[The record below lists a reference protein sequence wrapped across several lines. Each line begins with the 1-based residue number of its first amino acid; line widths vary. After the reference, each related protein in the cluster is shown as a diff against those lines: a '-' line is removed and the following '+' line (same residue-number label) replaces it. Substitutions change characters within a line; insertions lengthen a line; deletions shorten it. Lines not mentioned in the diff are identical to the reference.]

1 VDPKSEKGKR
11 EVTIS
16 REDVL
21 RVAELARLELDEKEV
36 ETYRSQMDEIL
47 AYIGK
52 LNEPDTSSVE
62 PMARTS
68 DAGKVEG
75 EAAGMVGG
83 LRDDEVYKAD
93 IAEAVLKN
101 APEVRW
107 PYFVVPKVI
116 ER

>member
-1 VDPKSEKGKR
+1 VDSKAEKGKH

-21 RVAELARLELDEKEV
+21 RVAELAHLELDEKDV
-36 ETYRSQMDEIL
+36 ETYRSQLDEIL

-52 LNEPDTSSVE
+52 LNELDTSAVE
-62 PMARTS
+62 PMAQTFE
-68 DAGKVEG
+68 AGRGEG
-75 EAAGMVGG
+75 EAAGMVSG
-83 LRDDEVYKAD
+83 LRDDVVHKAD
-93 IAEAVLKN
+93 VAEAVLKN